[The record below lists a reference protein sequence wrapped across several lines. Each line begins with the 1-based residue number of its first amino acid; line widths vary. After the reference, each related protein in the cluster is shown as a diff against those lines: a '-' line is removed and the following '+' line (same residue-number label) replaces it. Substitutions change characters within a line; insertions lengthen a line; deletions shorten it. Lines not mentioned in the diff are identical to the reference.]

1 MGFTYDYYITEE
13 TYENSMTST
22 RSNLLMRALVLSD
35 EDVEKYGKYLTEL
48 PDDKLYDLYYE
59 TYVSDCSDRRAN
71 ACSAFQMTNSG
82 FSAEITLDKDN
93 LVFFAVPYDDGFTA
107 YVNGEEREV
116 VEVDQGLMA
125 VLCPAGTSTID
136 FVYEADGLKLTKTIT
151 LAALPVWVVYT
162 GYFVW
167 ADQKKKRH

>member
-1 MGFTYDYYITEE
+1 M
-13 TYENSMTST
+13 
-22 RSNLLMRALVLSD
+22 LSD
-35 EDVEKYGKYLTEL
+35 EDVAAYGKYLTEL
-48 PDDKLYDLYYE
+48 PDDRLYDLYYE

-82 FSAEITLDKDN
+82 FSAEISLDRDN

-107 YVNGEEREV
+107 YVNGEEREI

-136 FVYEADGLKLTKTIT
+136 FVYESDGLKLTKTIT
-151 LAALPVWVVYT
+151 LIAIPVWVVYT

-167 ADQKKKRH
+167 ADRKKKRH